1 MMRPLNKT
9 IAWSAW
15 GALLLVIAGIA
26 VVFFR
31 TLDLTPSLPLLG
43 YVSAFSLT
51 NQLGRV
57 VNSTAMQGH
66 VWVADVIFTRCPLQC
81 VRLTKQMAA
90 LQSDLPPGKPIKL
103 VSLSADPGFDTPEVL
118 KKYGDRYNAVHD
130 NWHFLTGSKSEIQ
143 RLSVEDLKFVVVDK
157 PQDQRDSVDDLF
169 IHSTRFVLIDKQGR
183 IRAYYDGEAPAT
195 RTELLKAIDR
205 LLRER

>member
-1 MMRPLNKT
+1 MRPLNSK
-9 IAWSAW
+9 IAWTVW
-15 GALLLVIAGIA
+15 GGLLLVIVG
-26 VVFFR
+26 VVVTYLR
-31 TLDLTPSLPLLG
+31 SLDGTPSLPVLG
-43 YVSAFSLT
+43 YVSTFSLT

-57 VNSTAMQGH
+57 VNSTAMQGQ

-90 LQSDLPPGKPIKL
+90 LQADLPPGKPIKL
-103 VSLSADPGFDTPEVL
+103 VSLSADPVFDTPEVL
-118 KKYGDRYNAVHD
+118 KKYGDRYNAVHG
-130 NWHFLTGSKSEIQ
+130 NWHFLTGTKSEIH

-157 PQDQRDSVDDLF
+157 AQDQRDSADDLF

-195 RTELLKAIDR
+195 RAALLKSIDK